1 MKSLK
6 RPALGFCVD
15 GAKTYTERE
24 QEQERGET
32 VRETVTVAGE
42 WSAGP
47 GRTTYKTK
55 MKLFVFFF
63 L

>member
-6 RPALGFCVD
+6 RPALGFCED

-32 VRETVTVAGE
+32 ARETVTVAGG

-47 GRTTYKTK
+47 GRDWND
-55 MKLFVFFF
+55 L
-63 L
+63 